1 MTSAFIAWRRRVV
14 LAVGPALALAICA
27 SCGRVEDEPWK
38 VEERAPPLTD
48 GLTFSPPPED
58 RMLLRRQLAAG
69 MQTDYALRL
78 DHQVRAR
85 GHLMPAVATRV
96 TDQMTLRESVLSGDP
111 DRLDVMLSVESAEV
125 SIEPTAE
132 RTEDDREAAFLD
144 TSLRTVVGRSGAL
157 GRLEASNLPGEKPRA
172 DLTTL
177 EREVEEAVRLLL
189 PILPADAVHVGDSWP
204 LEREIARQ
212 LPGEGTERV
221 RQRGMYHFRGM
232 VDWEDRVLA
241 AVDLDYRV
249 TVWGSSSV
257 DGVSGTITG
266 DGIGRA
272 VYLVDPTSGTTMRS
286 QAVETTRL
294 VMALATEK
302 RRTTGEQ
309 YARLTY
315 DLSLMEEAQ

>member
-1 MTSAFIAWRRRVV
+1 
-14 LAVGPALALAICA
+14 
-27 SCGRVEDEPWK
+27 
-38 VEERAPPLTD
+38 
-48 GLTFSPPPED
+48 
-58 RMLLRRQLAAG
+58 MLLRRQLAAG

-111 DRLDVMLSVESAEV
+111 GRLDVMLSVESADV
-125 SIEPTAE
+125 SIDPAVE

-144 TSLRTVVGRSGAL
+144 TSLRTIVGPSGAL
-157 GRLEASNLPGEKPRA
+157 GRLEASNVPGEKPRA
-172 DLTTL
+172 DLTAQ
-177 EREVEEAVRLLL
+177 EREVEEAVRRLL
-189 PILPADAVHVGDSWP
+189 PILPAEEVHVGDSWP
-204 LEREIARQ
+204 LEREIVRN

-221 RQRGMYHFRGM
+221 RQRGAYHFRGM

-249 TVWGSSSV
+249 TVWGSSSL
-257 DGVSGTITG
+257 DGISGTITG

-272 VYLVDPTSGTTMRS
+272 VYLIDPTSGTTMRS

-294 VMALATEK
+294 AMALAAEK

-309 YARLTY
+309 YSRLTY
-315 DLSLMEEAQ
+315 DLTLMEEAQ